1 MELKTLENI
10 KIIPKGTW
18 REETILGF
26 VSSGD
31 GSYITAGTGD
41 SSIEVTTIDK
51 EIKEKVTFIK
61 MDIEGSELESLHGAS
76 KIIRR
81 DMPKLAICC
90 YHKKDDII
98 TLYNCM
104 KNIENQEKEYRI
116 YLRHHSNSS
125 LYAIP
130 VRKKKRLKG
139 HVLKM

>member
-61 MDIEGSELESLHGAS
+61 MDIEGSEWDALHGARR
-76 KIIRR
+76 IIQEQK
-81 DMPKLAICC
+81 PILAVCL
-90 YHKKDDII
+90 YHKPEDLFRIPKYMKKLVPDYDIYI
-98 TLYNCM
+98 
-104 KNIENQEKEYRI
+104 
-116 YLRHHSNSS
+116 RHYTDM
-125 LYAIP
+125 LWETVCYA
-130 VRKKKRLKG
+130 VAR
-139 HVLKM
+139 